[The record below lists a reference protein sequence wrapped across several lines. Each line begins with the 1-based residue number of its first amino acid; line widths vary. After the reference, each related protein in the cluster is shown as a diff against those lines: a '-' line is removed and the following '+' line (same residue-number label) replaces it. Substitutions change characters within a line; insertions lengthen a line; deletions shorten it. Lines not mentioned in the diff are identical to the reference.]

1 MGDGR
6 KCSWKLH
13 IGTDKLMGNGAIMMK
28 LRKMQTLAIAL
39 VALSFITAYLAYPL
53 MPARVASHWNFE
65 GNVDGYM
72 TRDVGVYFMPL
83 LGAAMLA
90 LLYFLPSIDPKKENY
105 SKFQAEYDELAAIII
120 AFLYYIYLLTLAF
133 NMGYQFNLL
142 QFLAP
147 AFGALFLY
155 VGVVLAKAKQNWFVG
170 IRTPWTMSSEVVW
183 NKTHA
188 LGSKL
193 FMAAGVVALLGVIL
207 PQMFV
212 AAIAVVLAAAVATFA
227 YSYLEYRKEKSQ
239 GDFFLKQSR
248 AGSAKKEKKQDG
260 RAEKTGKR
268 TNG

>member
-1 MGDGR
+1 
-6 KCSWKLH
+6 
-13 IGTDKLMGNGAIMMK
+13 MMK
-28 LRKMQTLAIAL
+28 LRKLQMLSVAL
-39 VALSFITAYLAYPL
+39 VALSFVTAYLAYPL
-53 MPARVASHWNFE
+53 MPERVASHWNFE

-72 TRDVGVYFMPL
+72 PRDMGVYFMPL

-105 SKFQAEYDELAAIII
+105 KMFQGEYDEMVAMII

-147 AFGALFLY
+147 AFGALFIY

-170 IRTPWTMSSEVVW
+170 IRTPWTMSSEAVW

-188 LGSKL
+188 LGAKL
-193 FMAAGVVALLGVIL
+193 FKAAGAVALLGVIL

-212 AAIAVVLAAAVATFA
+212 AAIAVVLAAAVATFV

-239 GDFFLKQSR
+239 GDFFLKQSH
-248 AGSAKKEKKQDG
+248 AGSAKKEMKK
-260 RAEKTGKR
+260 KKKGKKK
-268 TNG
+268 